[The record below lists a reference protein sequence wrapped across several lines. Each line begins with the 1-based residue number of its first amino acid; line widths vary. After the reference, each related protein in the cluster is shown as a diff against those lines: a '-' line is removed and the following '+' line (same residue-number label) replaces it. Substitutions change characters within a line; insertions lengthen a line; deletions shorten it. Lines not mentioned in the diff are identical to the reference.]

1 MERMITL
8 KRLAVFFPGI
18 GYTVDKPLMY
28 YSRRLAE
35 THGYEIRLVPY
46 SGFPKKVRGDK
57 DRMRESY
64 KTALC
69 QSREMLSDIDFKE
82 YGDILFVGKSIGTVA
97 AAEIASRSS
106 ASDRIRFILYT
117 PLEQAFSFPL
127 QDAIAF
133 TGSAD
138 PWVDEG
144 RIPALCNQSGVPCS
158 VIANAN
164 HSLET
169 GEPMQDLLTLR
180 QIMLETDQF
189 ISKTNT

>member
-1 MERMITL
+1 MITL

-28 YSRRLAE
+28 YSRKLAE
-35 THGYEIRLVPY
+35 KHGFEIRLVPY
-46 SGFPKKVRGDK
+46 SGFPKKVKGDK
-57 DRMRESY
+57 DRMREAY

-69 QSREMLSDIDFKE
+69 QSIELLSDIDFQK
-82 YGDILFVGKSIGTVA
+82 YDDILFVGKSIGTVVA
-97 AAEIASRSS
+97 AKIASGSPVP
-106 ASDRIRFILYT
+106 DRIRFILYT
-117 PLEQAFSFPL
+117 PLEQTFSFPL

-138 PWVDEG
+138 PWVEKG
-144 RIPALCNQSGVPCS
+144 GIPALCSRSGVPCS
-158 VIANAN
+158 VIADAN

-180 QIMLETDQF
+180 QIMFETDQY
-189 ISKTNT
+189 ISRTDTKT